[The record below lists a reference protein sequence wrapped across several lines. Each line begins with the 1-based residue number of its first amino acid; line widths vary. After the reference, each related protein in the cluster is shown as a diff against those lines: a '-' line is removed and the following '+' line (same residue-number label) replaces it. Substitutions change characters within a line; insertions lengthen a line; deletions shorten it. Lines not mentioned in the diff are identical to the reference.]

1 MRIARSL
8 PIAAAALLAAAAA
21 RADTVEVDST
31 TLLNVAQ
38 QTRGPGPDPELVTVA
53 PAFEILTITARELR
67 NPLADDLTIAISTWG
82 AWDLNDRRWDAG
94 TRSDLTG
101 DVVTGYVQGK
111 LVDRRLTLRLGRAQV
126 QTGVARMIHLDGGQA
141 IAYLPAGVRLSAYA
155 GVPVSQRFSTRTG
168 FRSWN
173 PLGGD
178 LAYGGRL
185 GWSLAVPGIAGRG
198 LDVGASVNVVSE
210 DSDPVKEEVGADL
223 RLRIAEP
230 LTVTA
235 FGAYSLFDERMSEAT
250 VRAAWSATRRVLV
263 EADYR
268 FVAPDLLLSRD
279 SILSVFSAEERQ
291 SFGGGASWELGRG
304 LRVGANYHLLL
315 EPDERGVSSDE
326 LGHEADARVE
336 WERGPTL
343 VGVDGFF
350 LDAFDNGY
358 VGGRLFGRQTL
369 GRAFAAAEV
378 LLHVFREDVNG
389 EGSAVS
395 GTLSAGYEL
404 ARGLSAVVA
413 GRAGVT
419 PFLERSFDV
428 MAKLV
433 YAQTYR
439 KAGAR

>member
-1 MRIARSL
+1 MRIARCL
-8 PIAAAALLAAAAA
+8 PIAALALLAAAAA
-21 RADTVEVDST
+21 RADTVEVEST

-53 PAFEILTITARELR
+53 PAFEILTITARELT

-94 TRSDLTG
+94 TDSDLTG
-101 DVVTGYVQGK
+101 DVVTGYIQGK

-168 FRSWN
+168 YRNWN

-185 GWSLAVPGIAGRG
+185 GWTLALPGIAGRG

-210 DSDPVKEEVGADL
+210 DSDPVKQEVGADL
-223 RLRIAEP
+223 LLRVVEP

-235 FGAYSLFDERMSEAT
+235 FGAYSVYDERVSEAT
-250 VRAAWSATRRVLV
+250 VRAGWSVTRRVLV

-268 FVAPDLLLSRD
+268 FIAPDLFLSRD

-291 SFGGGASWELGRG
+291 AFGGGVSWEAGRG
-304 LRVGANYHLLL
+304 LRLGANYHLLL
-315 EPDERGVSSDE
+315 EPDEQGVSSDE
-326 LGHEADARVE
+326 IGHEADARVE

-343 VGVDGFF
+343 VGADGFF
-350 LDAFDNGY
+350 LDSFDNGY
-358 VGGRLFGRQTL
+358 VGGRLFGRRAF
-369 GRAFAAAEV
+369 GRAFAAGEV

-389 EGSAVS
+389 ESSALS

-404 ARGLSAVVA
+404 ARGLSAVLA

-419 PFLERSFDV
+419 PFLERSFDF

-439 KAGAR
+439 KAGVR